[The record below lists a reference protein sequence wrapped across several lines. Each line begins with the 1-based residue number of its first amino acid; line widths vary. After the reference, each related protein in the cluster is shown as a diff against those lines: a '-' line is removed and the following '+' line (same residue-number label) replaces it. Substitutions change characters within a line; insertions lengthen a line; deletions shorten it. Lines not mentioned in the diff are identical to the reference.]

1 MENIFRNNDNS
12 DFVFYQQGFGIGPFQ
27 MLNEIGK
34 GKFGKVFL
42 GIHEE
47 TKEKVAIKQIPK
59 SNEIEIKSIYSE
71 IDIQKRLIHPYLCK
85 MYCII
90 ETNDYIFIVNEYCS
104 GGEIFKIISEKI
116 DHFEEAEACKIF
128 TQILSGLE
136 YLHNNHICHRDIKLE
151 NMLFD
156 EYGDAKL
163 TDFGLSQSFED
174 GVDFNN
180 GVGSPLYAAPEVLK
194 SGPYKGTLAD
204 IWSMGICLYI
214 MVCGDFPFEGEEYQD
229 LVKNIFFKSFEVKE
243 YVSPLFKDLIY
254 KILEKNPKKR
264 LTIQQIKNHPW
275 MHIIDFNFMKS
286 PGVIINKDIIP
297 VDVDVVKEIA
307 GKDET
312 KIINIINHILSNIH
326 NSNTILYYLKIEI
339 KKRKNESTVSD
350 IRPTSEQ
357 FLEYINDKRS
367 KIEYYGNDIKSK
379 IKELAKEILNRTENQ
394 KSIIEDK
401 KVLKNES
408 NETHNISKN
417 TDKNKNKNIY
427 SINEN
432 LTNKNMNKRL
442 NRLRSKT
449 FGKFDEFNQF
459 IKKEK
464 NNQIENEEIKFK
476 EEKKIE
482 KHKLRNEETLKISK
496 LELLNQYIGPLIFIH
511 DLIEDIIE
519 KVVKKKYTE
528 ELNRFLPKNN
538 SSLNDLAMKPPM
550 IYYDTKIR
558 NFTIN
563 LIDKFEFHSTS
574 FDKNDINKNKKRK
587 NLNDIDDNYKSYKN
601 KEIKTI
607 THLQKKKINNINNE
621 LNSRINEN
629 KEEKKL
635 YQNKNRSSKRRN
647 LSQEKTNKNINIFN
661 NGNIGKN
668 IKEKKNFSEKK
679 INKMKNILHISEEEK
694 DKESYKNF
702 NGINKVEKNKRIPL
716 SKKIKKI
723 KKKLNIFISMNDI
736 NENNFSDSKEIKN
749 KTSFKS
755 DDEQKLLNNRKL
767 KKKKLLVCNPIINKT
782 QIKYNQGSKNKSDKT
797 NLIMRNKNNNRAIKK
812 EKKNII
818 LLKSPKK
825 NFNLIEID
833 RNKIDKNILE
843 INSTHDS
850 TFKKQKNRLNH
861 IKDNNK
867 EAKVIKENKNIKNK
881 THKKQETSQISIKV
895 EEYHKNDIKFKNEM
909 K

>member
-1 MENIFRNNDNS
+1 MENIFKNNDNS

-34 GKFGKVFL
+34 GKFGKVYL

-59 SNEIEIKSIYSE
+59 SKEIEIKTIYSE

-163 TDFGLSQSFED
+163 TDFGLSQIFED
-174 GVDFNN
+174 SADFNN

-194 SGPYKGTLAD
+194 FGSYKGTLAD

-264 LTIQQIKNHPW
+264 LTMQQIKNHPW

-312 KIINIINHILSNIH
+312 KIINIINDILSNIH

-357 FLEYINDKRS
+357 FLEYINDNRS
-367 KIEYYGNDIKSK
+367 KIEYYGNDIKRK
-379 IKELAKEILNRTENQ
+379 IKELTEEILNKTENQ
-394 KSIIEDK
+394 KSKIEDK
-401 KVLKNES
+401 KVLIKES

-417 TDKNKNKNIY
+417 TDKNKNIY

-449 FGKFDEFNQF
+449 FWKFDEFNQF

-464 NNQIENEEIKFK
+464 NNQIEKEEIKFK
-476 EEKKIE
+476 DEKKIE

-528 ELNRFLPKNN
+528 ELNRFLPMNN
-538 SSLNDLAMKPPM
+538 SSLNDLTMKPPM

-587 NLNDIDDNYKSYKN
+587 NLNDIDDNCKSYKN

-607 THLQKKKINNINNE
+607 THLQKKKINNMNNE
-621 LNSRINEN
+621 LNSSMNEN
-629 KEEKKL
+629 KEEKKF
-635 YQNKNRSSKRRN
+635 YQNKKRSRSSKRRN
-647 LSQEKTNKNINIFN
+647 LSQKKTNKEINIFN
-661 NGNIGKN
+661 NENIGKN
-668 IKEKKNFSEKK
+668 LKEKKNFSEKK
-679 INKMKNILHISEEEK
+679 INKMKNIFHFSEEEK
-694 DKESYKNF
+694 NKESYKNF

-723 KKKLNIFISMNDI
+723 KKKLNIFISMDDI
-736 NENNFSDSKEIKN
+736 NEDNFSDSKEIKN
-749 KTSFKS
+749 ITSFKS

-782 QIKYNQGSKNKSDKT
+782 QIKYNQGSKKESDKT

-812 EKKNII
+812 EKKSII

-825 NFNLIEID
+825 NLNLIEIE
-833 RNKIDKNILE
+833 RNKIDKNLLE

-867 EAKVIKENKNIKNK
+867 EVKVIKENKNIKNK